1 MRILVLM
8 LKDFVPPES
17 IEGLTEK
24 QMAPWRT
31 EYDVAS
37 TLHNMGHDVRS
48 LGVDNDLGV
57 VRKELHETKP
67 KIVFNLLEEFG
78 GLSTYV
84 SYVLGYLELL
94 RQPYTGCNPRGM
106 MTANDKALMKKIV
119 RHHRISVPDFTVFP
133 WGKAVRRPRRLAFPL
148 IVKSATEHGSVGI
161 AQASVVQDDEQLS
174 ERVSFVHEQLGTD
187 AIAEQYIEGREFYV
201 GVIGNRRL
209 RTFPVR
215 ELMLT
220 KLADGVPRIA
230 TEKVKWDIDYQE
242 KQGIRTCSATDL
254 PSEVEGQMHKL
265 CKRVYR
271 ILGLSGYARMDLRL
285 NDQGKIFLLE
295 PNPNPDL
302 AWDDEFAQAAEAVGI
317 TYERLLDSILRLG
330 LRYEAGWKV

>member
-17 IEGLTEK
+17 IAGLTEK

-31 EYDVAS
+31 EYDVSSA
-37 TLHNMGHDVRS
+37 LHNMGHDVRA
-48 LGVDNDLGV
+48 
-57 VRKELHETKP
+57 
-67 KIVFNLLEEFG
+67 
-78 GLSTYV
+78 
-84 SYVLGYLELL
+84 LGYLELL

-106 MTANDKALMKKIV
+106 MTANDKALTKKIV
-119 RHHRISVPDFTVFP
+119 RHHRISVPDFAVFP
-133 WGKAVRRPRRLAFPL
+133 WGKAVRRPRRLVFPL

-161 AQASVVQDDEQLS
+161 AQASLVQDDEQLR
-174 ERVSFVHEQLGTD
+174 ERVAFVHEKLGTD
-187 AIAEQYIEGREFYV
+187 AIAEQYIDGREFYV

-209 RTFPVR
+209 RTFPIR

-230 TEKVKWDIDYQE
+230 TEKVKWDADYQE
-242 KQGIRTCSATDL
+242 KQGIRTRSATDL
-254 PSEVEGQMHKL
+254 PPEIEAQMHKL

-271 ILGLSGYARMDLRL
+271 ILGLSGYARMDFRL
-285 NDQGKIFLLE
+285 NDQGKVFLLE

-302 AWDDEFAQAAEAVGI
+302 AWDDEFAQAAEADRI
-317 TYERLLDSILRLG
+317 TYERLLASILRLG
-330 LRYEAGWKV
+330 LRYEAGWKT